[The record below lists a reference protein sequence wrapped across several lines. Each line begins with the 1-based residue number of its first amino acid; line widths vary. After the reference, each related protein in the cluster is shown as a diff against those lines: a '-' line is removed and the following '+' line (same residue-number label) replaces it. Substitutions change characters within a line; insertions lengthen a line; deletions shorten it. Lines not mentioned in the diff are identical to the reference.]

1 MATTTTGAEAV
12 EWDLGDLYAGPDDP
26 RLEGDLASAQSD
38 ADAFRSRYYGK
49 VAGLDAAA
57 LGEAVTELERLQS
70 VVTRAGGYAE
80 LRYTADTSDETRG
93 ALAQKTRELATA
105 IETQLLFFDLEWVAV
120 DDGHADEL
128 LADPALAGYAN
139 HLRSLRRYK
148 PHVLTEPEERI
159 DTEKAVTGNSAWTRL
174 FDELVADLKVSLP
187 DGDMPLDE
195 ALAKLTRLGDQ
206 EARREVAEAVSA
218 TLEPGLRTR
227 AYILNTVLNERAIE
241 DRLREYP
248 RWISAR
254 NLSNEISD
262 EAVDRLVEALVAR
275 YDIPQRYYRLKR
287 RLLGLETLYDFD
299 RYAPLRDEPAKIA
312 WDDARETVLDAF
324 RGFDGG
330 AGDIVGRFFD
340 GNWIDAAVRPGKVQG
355 AFCASTLPDVHP
367 YVLMN
372 YAGERRSVLT
382 LAHELGHG
390 LHGYLAQDLGL
401 FNARTPLTLAETA
414 SVFGEALTFEL
425 LLEREDDPQARLSLL
440 TGRIED
446 ALATTFR
453 QIAINRFEDVV
464 HDIRRTDGELSVE
477 RVNDAWASTQADLLG
492 DSVEITPGYRTW
504 WSYIPHFIS
513 VPGYVYAY
521 AFGYLFSLAIYG
533 RYVDEGSALVEPIL
547 DLLRAGGSAPPGEL
561 AARVGFDI
569 EDPGFWSAGL
579 DAVSVLVDEAEALA
593 DELAG

>member
-1 MATTTTGAEAV
+1 
-12 EWDLGDLYAGPDDP
+12 
-26 RLEGDLASAQSD
+26 
-38 ADAFRSRYYGK
+38 
-49 VAGLDAAA
+49 
-57 LGEAVTELERLQS
+57 
-70 VVTRAGGYAE
+70 
-80 LRYTADTSDETRG
+80 
-93 ALAQKTRELATA
+93 
-105 IETQLLFFDLEWVAV
+105 
-120 DDGHADEL
+120 
-128 LADPALAGYAN
+128 
-139 HLRSLRRYK
+139 
-148 PHVLTEPEERI
+148 
-159 DTEKAVTGNSAWTRL
+159 
-174 FDELVADLKVSLP
+174 
-187 DGDMPLDE
+187 
-195 ALAKLTRLGDQ
+195 
-206 EARREVAEAVSA
+206 
-218 TLEPGLRTR
+218 
-227 AYILNTVLNERAIE
+227 
-241 DRLREYP
+241 
-248 RWISAR
+248 
-254 NLSNEISD
+254 
-262 EAVDRLVEALVAR
+262 
-275 YDIPQRYYRLKR
+275 
-287 RLLGLETLYDFD
+287 
-299 RYAPLRDEPAKIA
+299 
-312 WDDARETVLDAF
+312 
-324 RGFDGG
+324 
-330 AGDIVGRFFD
+330 
-340 GNWIDAAVRPGKVQG
+340 
-355 AFCASTLPDVHP
+355 
-367 YVLMN
+367 MN

-477 RVNDAWASTQADLLG
+477 RVNGAWASTQADLLG